1 MKRERGARLL
11 LVVAATLV
19 ALLAI
24 EVWIRFTGLDH
35 RFVVRV
41 VYFQGADLPAHR
53 VSADSFL
60 HYELKPGAHYEGSS
74 PNPRFYEVNIDE
86 FGARFP
92 THEETKAPGTFR
104 VLAVGG
110 STLYGAGVNDEETIP
125 AALERRLRAGIRTD
139 RATPRFEVWNFG
151 TSAYTLGQ
159 ATHLA
164 RRKLAE
170 LDPDLILVQH
180 HNRGQRAFLGYQD
193 PSADSVSPAQ
203 LAADPY
209 LYAEQFYQVR
219 VLPPAVHQALLA
231 HWATYR
237 TTAAAAQLFFGV
249 RWRCDDFCNRLS
261 ADEARL
267 LDREAAVRHVPVVYF
282 AIPAERGAWGPD
294 IVYPELPASRYID
307 LYRPDRDESFYEVHP
322 PAPILDEYAALLLEE
337 LRARGY
343 VPRMAPDAR
352 GG

>member
-1 MKRERGARLL
+1 M
-11 LVVAATLV
+11 AATFV
-19 ALLAI
+19 ALIAI
-24 EVWIRFTGLDH
+24 EVVIRFTGLDH
-35 RFVVRV
+35 RFVVRA
-41 VYFQGADLPAHR
+41 VYFQGADLPVHR
-53 VSADSFL
+53 VSADPFL
-60 HYELKPGAHYEGSS
+60 HYELKPGAHYEGSF
-74 PNPRFYEVNIDE
+74 PNRPYYEVTIDA

-92 THEETKAPGTFR
+92 THAEAKAPGTFR

-110 STLYGAGVNDEETIP
+110 STLYGATVDDDETIP
-125 AALERRLRAGIRTD
+125 AALERRLRAGTRTD
-139 RATPRFEVWNFG
+139 GATPRFEVWNFG

-164 RRKLAE
+164 RQKLAD
-170 LDPDLILVQH
+170 LNPDLILVQH
-180 HNRGQRAFLGYQD
+180 HNRGRRGFLMPD
-193 PSADSVSPAQ
+193 DRRIDSVPPAQ

-209 LYAEQFYQVR
+209 LYAEQFQPVS

-237 TTAAAAQLFFGV
+237 ATAAAAQSYFRV
-249 RWRCDDFCNRLS
+249 RWNCDFCDRLS

-267 LDREAAVRHVPVVYF
+267 LDREAAARHVPVVYF

-294 IVYPELPASRYID
+294 RVYPELPASRYID

-343 VPRMAPDAR
+343 VPRTAPDDGQRQPGAH
-352 GG
+352 